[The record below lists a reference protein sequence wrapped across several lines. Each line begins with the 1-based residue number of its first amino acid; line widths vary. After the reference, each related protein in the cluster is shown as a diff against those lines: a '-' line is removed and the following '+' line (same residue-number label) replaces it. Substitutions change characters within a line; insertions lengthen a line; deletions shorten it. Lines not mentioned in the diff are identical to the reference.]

1 MVRTKSKEI
10 CGILCLEPHKNKSC
24 AVLKTMLKRFHFF
37 AGILWLML
45 PILASGQYTD
55 QINSNRP
62 GMSIGAFAVGK
73 NVIQAEAGFAFRKY
87 QHQGYN
93 LSTSQGLLSF
103 LSLRWGFLFE
113 TLELTYEGSY
123 MWDVQQ
129 NKMAGDPISTARKGF
144 MQNFLGLK
152 FLFFDPFKNPDEVNV
167 YSWKANNGFKIK
179 QLIPAVSLTAGV
191 NYDPLKDNPYPFGDL
206 FNDLYRPIFYQNL
219 RQPLDTEPRMS
230 LRATLA
236 TQSHFLG
243 TWVFVTNWN
252 VHRILTD
259 YLEKSYILTLTHTF
273 HPLWSVYIE
282 NQGIYSSIYQDTL
295 LRLGAAYLYNNDLQ
309 IEATLGSNLKDSP
322 SQWFVNAGISYRLDF
337 HKDFISAAE
346 IQAKEAKKEERAL
359 KKSLRKTTKKEKKR
373 ARKARR
379 N

>member
-1 MVRTKSKEI
+1 
-10 CGILCLEPHKNKSC
+10 
-24 AVLKTMLKRFHFF
+24 MLNRFSLLYVFSMAMIH
-37 AGILWLML
+37 A
-45 PILASGQYTD
+45 QYTD

-62 GMSIGAFAVGK
+62 GASIGAFAVGK
-73 NVIQAEAGFAFRKY
+73 SIIQFEGGFEHRK
-87 QHQGYN
+87 HKHEGYN
-93 LSTSQGLLSF
+93 YSTVDGTILF
-103 LSLRWGFLFE
+103 LSARWGFLSE
-113 TLELTYEGSY
+113 RLELTYQGSF
-123 MWDVQQ
+123 MFDKLT
-129 NKMAGDPISTARKGF
+129 NKTSSQDLVYKRKGLL
-144 MQNFLGLK
+144 QNFLGIK
-152 FLFFDPFKNPDEVNV
+152 FLIYDPFKKEEKTNV

-179 QLIPAVSLTAGV
+179 HLIPAVSLTAGG
-191 NYDPLKDNPYPFGDL
+191 NFILGNNHPYPYGD
-206 FNDLYRPIFYQNL
+206 FFDVLYRPHFYQNL
-219 RQPLDTEPRMS
+219 GVSTEKEPFFS
-230 LRATLA
+230 LRGVLA
-236 TQSHFLG
+236 TQSHFLR